1 MSLIVSEV
9 YDALIE
15 AGATEEK
22 ARAAAGAIPFA
33 ESLATKDDVAKLE
46 VATKEEMAK
55 LEVATKERFAQFEAA
70 TKEEM
75 AKLATKEE
83 MGKLRARFAQFE
95 AATMER
101 FAKLDKDV
109 AVLKLAVFTFEPA
122 VVVLLVKLIF
132 FP

>member
-9 YDALIE
+9 YDALID

-22 ARAAAGAIPFA
+22 AKAAASAIPLA
-33 ESLATKDDVAKLE
+33 EGLATKEDIAEL
-46 VATKEEMAK
+46 
-55 LEVATKERFAQFEAA
+55 RAA
-70 TKEEM
+70 TKEDIAELR
-75 AKLATKEE
+75 AATKEDIAE
-83 MGKLRARFAQFE
+83 LKAATKEDIAELKVANREDIFRLE
-95 AATMER
+95 AATSEK

-122 VVVLLVKLIF
+122 VLVLLVKLIF

>member
-22 ARAAAGAIPFA
+22 ARAAAAAIPFA
-33 ESLATKDDVAKLE
+33 EQLATREDISRLEAVTKEDISRLEAVTKEDISRLEVVTKEDIAKLSATTGEKFAKLE
-46 VATKEEMAK
+46 
-55 LEVATKERFAQFEAA
+55 
-70 TKEEM
+70 
-75 AKLATKEE
+75 
-83 MGKLRARFAQFE
+83 
-95 AATMER
+95 
-101 FAKLDKDV
+101 KDV

-122 VVVLLVKLIF
+122 VLALLVKLLF

>member
-15 AGATEEK
+15 AGATKEK
-22 ARAAAGAIPFA
+22 ARAAAGAVPFA
-33 ESLATKDDVAKLE
+33 EGLATREDIAKLQAANREDIAKLE
-46 VATKEEMAK
+46 AATRERFAK
-55 LEVATKERFAQFEAA
+55 LETATTERFIRLETA
-70 TKEEM
+70 T
-75 AKLATKEE
+75 T
-83 MGKLRARFAQFE
+83 
-95 AATMER
+95 ER
-101 FAKLDKDV
+101 FAKLDKDI